1 MWLPLDDP
9 VVYVSIGMLGV
20 LIIIFIILL
29 TVVQRRSAQEIW
41 RSVRRPKRHTDEVL
55 NTDDCS
61 VDSDPLV
68 RPPKVGNEEPDL
80 EMGEREH
87 MIPQQPVPAKAK
99 VAGPAK
105 AVRFS
110 SILDRRSPAT
120 NNDLSDDA
128 DIADSDKYSLNSV
141 HDSWHGRDSDGFE
154 PAPIGRRSMS
164 DRQRAELYY
173 EVV

>member
-9 VVYVSIGMLGV
+9 VVYVSIGMLGA

-41 RSVRRPKRHTDEVL
+41 RSVRRPERHTDEVV

-68 RPPKVGNEEPDL
+68 KPPKVVNDEPDI

-87 MIPQQPVPAKAK
+87 MIPRQSAPAKAK

-110 SILDRRSPAT
+110 SILDRRSSAT
-120 NNDLSDDA
+120 NKGSSDDA
-128 DIADSDKYSLNSV
+128 DVVDSDKYSLNSV
-141 HDSWHGRDSDGFE
+141 HDSWHRRDSVGFE
-154 PAPIGRRSMS
+154 PAPIERRSMS

-173 EVV
+173 KVV